1 MPLTPRTAT
10 FTLVSFE
17 GPDPYAQAGGLG
29 VRVGNLAQT
38 LAGRGFDTELFFVGD
53 PEAPGEEQLVEGRLT
68 YHRWCQWISAYH
80 PHGVYDGEEGKL
92 REWSATLPE
101 HLLEHVIRPSLASGR
116 LPVILAEEWH
126 TVDTVL
132 RLYDLLRAAGLD
144 RQCLIFWN
152 ANNTMSF
159 HRVDWKRLQR
169 AAQITTVSRY
179 MKHLMW
185 PLGINPLVIHNGVPE
200 HLLEPLPAGRTRALR
215 KAMAPEENALMLF
228 KVGRFDPAKRWR
240 MAVEAA
246 ALLKDRGCPIAF
258 PIVGGMEAHGHEVL
272 HLAHERGLSIA
283 EVNGSPATWPEL
295 VELLQAAP
303 RADVY
308 NLRFFMTQEMLRAF
322 YAAAD
327 AVLANSGHEPFGLV
341 GLEAMAA
348 GGVAFTG
355 PSGEEYVLDGRNAIM
370 LDTDRPEEI
379 ASHLIRLQHEPQRA
393 ETIRTFARSYAED
406 FTWDRVVEVLLDKL
420 AFAAEDR
427 HLVAY
432 DAATKMHGLSPTVE
446 DVVIYTVVHQPHRPR
461 LPAAPLTRDL
471 SMEALDH
478 ALFDVE
484 MNEHYFRKV
493 ARTCYSPALD
503 RFEHLVDEGLSLAI
517 GFSLSFIQQAQAWDE
532 DLLARFRRLVQ
543 HDNVELVAVEPSHS
557 FMLLWDIQAFVRRM
571 KHAADELERI
581 FGKRPQV
588 ADTTELMM
596 SDTIYHAL
604 EQAGF
609 RAAFMDGRP
618 WVMQW
623 REPTHLYHHGPGEMK
638 LLTRHYDLSDDV
650 GYRFSNKG
658 WDGWPL
664 TADQYADWI
673 ASAPGKVAV
682 IGWDFETFGEH
693 HPPESGIFDFLAH
706 LPNEGKRHGLSFL
719 TPSEAVERHGDSS
732 HALPLPAFASTW
744 AGSGGLEFFLG
755 NEAQQSVFQLM
766 MQAHQK
772 ALLTGKPALVER
784 AARLAQSDNLHLIQW
799 YGRQGAEAEV
809 SAYFTPDEWWHL
821 GPDGIIW
828 ELQQVYKHFIAWL
841 DGELPRAKVTP
852 RADHAAREVKEVGG
866 NLMTSV
872 LPEHLRE
879 RMLEVQDV

>member
-295 VELLQAAP
+295 VELLRAAP

>member
-1 MPLTPRTAT
+1 MPLTPQSAT
-10 FTLVSFE
+10 FTLLSFE

-38 LAGRGFDTELFFVGD
+38 LAGRGFDTKLFFVGD
-53 PEAPGEEQLVEGRLT
+53 PEAPGEERLVEGRLT
-68 YHRWCQWISAYH
+68 YHRWCQWVSAHH
-80 PHGVYDGEEGKL
+80 PNGVYEGEEDKR
-92 REWSATLPE
+92 REWNATLPE
-101 HLLEHVIRPSLASGR
+101 HLLEHVIRPSLADGR

-126 TVDTVL
+126 TVDTVI
-132 RLYDLLRAAGLD
+132 RLHDLLREAGLD

-159 HRVDWKRLQR
+159 HRVDWRRLQE
-169 AAQITTVSRY
+169 AAQVTTVSRY

-185 PLGINPLVIHNGVPE
+185 PLGVNPLVIHNGIPGRLLDPPPPE
-200 HLLEPLPAGRTRALR
+200 HARVLR
-215 KAMAPEENALMLF
+215 KVLAPEDDALMLF

-246 ALLKDRGCPIAF
+246 ALLKQQGHPVAF
-258 PIVGGMEAHGHEVL
+258 PIVGGMEPHGQEVL

-283 EVNGSPATWPEL
+283 EINGAPTTWPEL
-295 VELLQAAP
+295 LELLQAAP

-370 LDTDRPEEI
+370 LDTDHPQEI
-379 ASHLIRLQHEPQRA
+379 ASSLVRLQHDPQRA

-406 FTWDRVVEVLLDKL
+406 FTWDRVVDVLLDKL
-420 AFAAEDR
+420 LFTAEER
-427 HLVAY
+427 HMTVYNAE
-432 DAATKMHGLSPTVE
+432 TKTHGLSPNVQ

-461 LPAAPLTRDL
+461 LPAAPLAQEL
-471 SMEALDH
+471 SLEGLDN

-493 ARTCYSPALD
+493 ARTSYYPALD
-503 RFEHLVDEGLSLAI
+503 RFTHLVDEGLSLAI
-517 GFSLSFIQQAQAWDE
+517 GFSLSFIEQAQAWDE

-557 FMLLWDIQAFVRRM
+557 FMLLWDIEAFMKRM
-571 KHAADELERI
+571 RYAADELERI

-609 RAAFMDGRP
+609 RASFMDGRP
-618 WVMQW
+618 WVMKW
-623 REPTHLYHHGPGEMK
+623 REPTHLYHHGPGQMK

-658 WDGWPL
+658 WGGWPL
-664 TADQYADWI
+664 TADQYAQWI

-706 LPNEGKRHGLSFL
+706 LPGEGKRHGLSFV
-719 TPSEAVERHGDSS
+719 TPSEAVEQHGDSS
-732 HALPLPAFASTW
+732 HDLPLPAFASTW

-755 NEAQQSVFQLM
+755 NKAQQSVFQLM

-772 ALLTGKPALVER
+772 ALLTGDPELVQR
-784 AARLAQSDNLHLIQW
+784 AAQLAQSDNLHLIQW

-828 ELQQVYKHFIAWL
+828 ELQQVYKHFIDWL
-841 DGELPRAKVTP
+841 DGQLPSAAADAAPDIDTKQQPMMATPSMPPSEL
-852 RADHAAREVKEVGG
+852 
-866 NLMTSV
+866 
-872 LPEHLRE
+872 E
-879 RMLEVQDV
+879 RSLQLEVRNN

>member
-1 MPLTPRTAT
+1 MALTPQTAT
-10 FTLVSFE
+10 FTLLSFE

-38 LAGRGFDTELFFVGD
+38 LASRGFDTKLFFVGD
-53 PEAPGEEQLVEGRLT
+53 PEAPGEERLVEGRLT
-68 YHRWCQWISAYH
+68 YHRWCQWVSAHH
-80 PHGVYDGEEGKL
+80 PNGVYEGEEDKR
-92 REWSATLPE
+92 REWNATLPE
-101 HLLEHVIRPSLASGR
+101 HLLEHVIRPSLADGR

-126 TVDTVL
+126 TVDAVI
-132 RLYDLLRAAGLD
+132 RLHDLLRKAGLD
-144 RQCLIFWN
+144 QQCLIFWN

-159 HRVDWKRLQR
+159 HRVDWKRLQK

-185 PLGINPLVIHNGVPE
+185 PLGVNPLVIHNGIPKS
-200 HLLEPLPAGRTRALR
+200 LLEPLAPGRTRALR
-215 KAMAPEENALMLF
+215 KALAPEEDALMLF

-246 ALLKDRGCPIAF
+246 ALLKQQGHPVAF
-258 PIVGGMEAHGHEVL
+258 PIVGGMEPHGQEVL

-283 EVNGSPATWPEL
+283 EINGAPTTWPEL
-295 VELLQAAP
+295 LELLQAAP

-370 LDTDRPEEI
+370 LDTDHPQEI
-379 ASHLIRLQHEPQRA
+379 ASSLVRLQHDPQRA

-406 FTWDRVVEVLLDKL
+406 FTWDRVVDVLLDKL
-420 AFAAEDR
+420 LFTAEER
-427 HLVAY
+427 HMTVYNAE
-432 DAATKMHGLSPTVE
+432 TKTHGLSPNVQ

-461 LPAAPLTRDL
+461 LPAAPLAQEL
-471 SMEALDH
+471 SLEALDN

-493 ARTCYSPALD
+493 ARTSYYPALD
-503 RFEHLVDEGLSLAI
+503 RFTHLVDEGLSLAI
-517 GFSLSFIQQAQAWDE
+517 GFSLSFIEQAQAWDE

-557 FMLLWDIQAFVRRM
+557 FMLLWDIEAFVKRM
-571 KHAADELERI
+571 RYAADELERI

-609 RAAFMDGRP
+609 RASFMDGRP
-618 WVMQW
+618 WVMKW
-623 REPTHLYHHGPGEMK
+623 REPTHLYHHGPGQMK

-658 WDGWPL
+658 WGGWPL
-664 TADQYADWI
+664 TADQYAQWI

-706 LPNEGKRHGLSFL
+706 LPGEGKRHGLSFV
-719 TPSEAVERHGDSS
+719 TPSEAVEQHGDSS
-732 HALPLPAFASTW
+732 HDLPLPAFASTW

-755 NEAQQSVFQLM
+755 NKAQQSVFQLM

-772 ALLTGKPALVER
+772 ALLTGDPELVQR
-784 AARLAQSDNLHLIQW
+784 AAQLAQSDNLHLIQW

-828 ELQQVYKHFIAWL
+828 ELQQVYKHFIDWL
-841 DGELPRAKVTP
+841 DGQLPSPPVRTASSTRTTRVSIVNQESVHSVPLRQPLDVELR
-852 RADHAAREVKEVGG
+852 
-866 NLMTSV
+866 NN
-872 LPEHLRE
+872 
-879 RMLEVQDV
+879 